1 MNFLTITERSNG
13 SQCSSPFSL
22 FEELTCSS
30 PSWDCFSPVYTPSMT
45 APPSANHSPVLQ
57 IGVPQGQGG
66 RGPHKKRK
74 FLPLNDPNAPKFDTT
89 PRERSPDS
97 SVSDHK
103 RAKGISRS
111 SSYTSLNNRGSLED
125 DIVVEALRMLSGRS
139 RSMQKGHRSGGSS
152 ISGGYDYFNPSD
164 SCDTDYMSSFSL
176 SDTPISSRAHS
187 PTRMMLDDP
196 TLLLPGQMDGLRM
209 NSSYF
214 SLTNAPWSRRVEL
227 TSDDTSP
234 APRVLSAEG
243 KEEEIEDSDG
253 MHNMDD
259 TVEEV

>member
-1 MNFLTITERSNG
+1 
-13 SQCSSPFSL
+13 
-22 FEELTCSS
+22 
-30 PSWDCFSPVYTPSMT
+30 MT

-57 IGVPQGQGG
+57 IGVPQGG

-74 FLPLNDPNAPKFDTT
+74 FLPLNDLNAPKFDTT

-97 SVSDHK
+97 SESDHK
-103 RAKGISRS
+103 RARSVSRS
-111 SSYTSLNNRGSLED
+111 SSSSCLNNRGSLED

-139 RSMQKGHRSGGSS
+139 RSLHKGRRSGGSS

-164 SCDTDYMSSFSL
+164 SYDTDYMSSFSL
-176 SDTPISSRAHS
+176 SDTPLSSRNQS

-227 TSDDTSP
+227 SSDDSSP
-234 APRVLSAEG
+234 GARVLRQEEG
-243 KEEEIEDSDG
+243 GELEEGEEEGEGDG
-253 MHNMDD
+253 EGEKGEGEGSYEMQNKIYTVT
-259 TVEEV
+259 TVEESLSESN

>member
-1 MNFLTITERSNG
+1 
-13 SQCSSPFSL
+13 
-22 FEELTCSS
+22 
-30 PSWDCFSPVYTPSMT
+30 MT
-45 APPSANHSPVLQ
+45 APQSANHSPVLQ
-57 IGVPQGQGG
+57 IGVPQGG

-89 PRERSPDS
+89 PREQSPDS

-111 SSYTSLNNRGSLED
+111 SSYSCLNNRGSLED

-139 RSMQKGHRSGGSS
+139 RSLQKGHRSGGSS

-176 SDTPISSRAHS
+176 SDTTLSSRAQS

-214 SLTNAPWSRRVEL
+214 SLTNAPWSRRVGFP
-227 TSDDTSP
+227 SDGSSP
-234 APRVLSAEG
+234 SRVLIKGEG
-243 KEEEIEDSDG
+243 GESEDRYE
-253 MHNMDD
+253 MQNTID
-259 TVEEV
+259 TVTTAEEA